1 MKRYKYPRTPH
12 LPWSPGVQSDDKKL
26 ADVSHFEGKTV
37 YVTEKL
43 DGENCTMYRDY
54 LHARSIDSPTN
65 FTRSWVQQFHA
76 TIAHNIPE
84 GWRIVGENV
93 WAEHSIRYENL
104 KSYFYPFAVYDNN
117 NYCLSYYDMVEFLIQ
132 NIYKDFPNKWQMPTS
147 PEGLYHGVFDAEKIQ
162 IITLD
167 LDKVEGYVLRTDD
180 GFHYDDFQFNVAKY
194 VRDGHV
200 QTDQHWL
207 KNAKR
212 NGDLVQLN

>member
-43 DGENCTMYRDY
+43 DGENTTMYRDHI
-54 LHARSIDSPTN
+54 HARSIDSSTN

-104 KSYFYPFAVYDNN
+104 KSYFYPFAVYDEN

-162 IITLD
+162 KITVD
-167 LDKVEGYVLRTDD
+167 LHKVEGYVLRTDD
-180 GFHYDDFQFNVAKY
+180 GFHYDDFQLHVAKY
-194 VRDGHV
+194 VRKDHV

-212 NGDLVQLN
+212 NGDLVQ

>member
-26 ADVSHFEGKTV
+26 SDVSHFEGKTV
-37 YVTEKL
+37 YITEKL
-43 DGENCTMYRDY
+43 DGENTTMYRDHI
-54 LHARSIDSPTN
+54 HARSIDSSTN

-76 TIAHNIPE
+76 SIAHNIPE

-104 KSYFYPFAVYDNN
+104 ESYFYPFAVYDEK
-117 NYCLSYYDMVEFLIQ
+117 NYCLSYKDMLVFLRTEL
-132 NIYKDFPNKWQMPTS
+132 YKDLPNKWKIPTT
-147 PEGLYHGVFDAEKIQ
+147 PKVLYRNVFDAIAIEAIA
-162 IITLD
+162 INPDTT
-167 LDKVEGYVLRTDD
+167 EGYVLRTED
-180 GFHYDDFQFNVAKY
+180 GFHYEDFQLHVAKY
-194 VRDGHV
+194 VRKGHV

-212 NGDLVQLN
+212 NGDLVQ